1 MKIGVLL
8 SGSGVYDGTEIHEA
22 VFTLL
27 ALDKMGVETFCI
39 APDIEQ
45 HHVINHLTGDVMPE
59 KRNVLIESARIA
71 RGNVKP
77 LQEVKASDMDA
88 LAIPGGFGAAKNHTK
103 WAFSGADGTIDS
115 DVRRIIHEMVDLEKP
130 IGAMCMSPTTLVK
143 ALEGSGKKLKVTVGN
158 TEEKSPYDINT
169 ISQGMESLG
178 AEVEMCK
185 KGELIFDDAHNIVT
199 SPCYM
204 MEASITEVYK
214 EIEKTMAML
223 VEMVTLTNESEGI

>member
-8 SGSGVYDGTEIHEA
+8 SGSGLYDGSEIHEA

-45 HHVINHLTGDVMPE
+45 HHVINHQTGEEMPE
-59 KRNVLIESARIA
+59 TRNVLIESARIA

-77 LQEVKASDMDA
+77 LSEVKASDMDA
-88 LAIPGGFGAAKNHTK
+88 LAMPGGFGVAKNHTK
-103 WAFSGADGTIDS
+103 WAFSGPDGQINPQ
-115 DVRRIIHEMVDLEKP
+115 VKRIINEMVEVEKP
-130 IGAMCMSPTTLVK
+130 IAAMCMSPTTLAK
-143 ALEGSGKKLKVTVGN
+143 ALENSAKKIKVTVGN
-158 TEEKSPYDINT
+158 TEQESPYEIAA

-178 AEVEMCK
+178 AEVLMCK
-185 KGELIFDDAHNIVT
+185 KGELIFDDSHNIVT

-204 MEASITEVYK
+204 MEASIGEVYT

-223 VEMVTLTNESEGI
+223 VEMVTLNTESE

>member
-8 SGSGVYDGTEIHEA
+8 SGSGVYEGTEIHEA

-45 HHVINHLTGDVMPE
+45 HHVINHLSGKEMPE
-59 KRNVLIESARIA
+59 RRNVLIESARIA

-77 LQEVKASDMDA
+77 LSEIKASDMDA

-103 WAFSGADGTIDS
+103 WAFSGADGAINA
-115 DVRRIIHEMVDLEKP
+115 DVKRIITEMILLEKP

-143 ALEGSGKKLKVTVGN
+143 ALEDSDKKLKVTVGN
-158 TEEKSPYDINT
+158 TKEKSPYQIAA
-169 ISQGMESLG
+169 ISQEMESLG
-178 AEVEMCK
+178 AEIEMCK

-204 MEASITEVYK
+204 MEASITEVYQ

-223 VEMVTLTNESEGI
+223 VEMVTLNSEDE